1 MIHRRLIWYFYPW
14 FLITT
19 LVAIFS
25 LTWYTSSTSRTFFLQ
40 RTQLDLQNQSL
51 LLKPQITKILISRE
65 FESVDYLCKEFGIEA
80 STRITVIL
88 PDGRVVGDSDKNPSQ
103 MDSHIDR
110 PEVMQAIH
118 DGMGTSLRYSGTLDQ
133 TLMYEAIQLK
143 DPAGRLIGVLRTSIP
158 VTAIDEKL
166 KSIQLKIILGGL
178 IIALLSSIVMLFIA
192 RRITQPIE
200 QMKKGAE
207 RFAKGELDH
216 RLPTPVSSE
225 LASLTDAMNQM
236 AGQLQERIRTIISQR
251 NEYEAV
257 LSSMKEGVIAVDSDE
272 RLLSINQAALD
283 ILKID
288 IVKTKGRTIQEAL
301 RNPEFLQ
308 FVSDSLADKKMEDKD
323 FEILEDNQKMT
334 VNIRSAPLKDA
345 KNLHI
350 GSLLVLNDVTKVRHL
365 ENVRKDFVANVSHE
379 LKTPLTAIKGF
390 VETLHE
396 SLPQQSADAQKF
408 FEIIMRQVDRLHA
421 IIQDLL
427 MLSRLEQFDNNEQ
440 IKTEKRDLQ
449 HLIENAMHVVKL
461 KAEKKNISFD
471 ITCEPGTMIQ
481 VDSSIFEQALINLLD
496 NAVAYSPE
504 NETVHITVEM
514 LDHEMRIHVIDHGS
528 GISLKHQPRLFER
541 FYRVD
546 KSRSRTLAGGTG
558 LGLAIVKHIVNAHG
572 GRVSVQSELGKGSTF
587 TIHHLA

>member
-1 MIHRRLIWYFYPW
+1 MIHRKLIWHFYPW

-19 LVAIFS
+19 LIAIFA
-25 LTWYTSSTSRTFFLQ
+25 LTWYTSSASRTFFLQ

-51 LLKPQITKILISRE
+51 LLKPQITKSLLSRD
-65 FESVDYLCKEFGIEA
+65 FERIDHLCKEFGIEA

-88 PDGRVVGDSDKNPSQ
+88 PDGRVIGDSEKNPSQ

-118 DGMGTSLRYSGTLDQ
+118 DGIGTSLRYSGTLDQ

-143 DPAGRLIGVLRTSIP
+143 DPAGRLIGILRTSIP

-166 KSIQLKIILGGL
+166 KSIQLKIIFGGL
-178 IIALLSSIVMLFIA
+178 IIAFLSSIVMLFISRKIA
-192 RRITQPIE
+192 QPIE

-207 RFAKGELDH
+207 RFAKGELDL

-225 LASLTDAMNQM
+225 LAGLTDAMNQM
-236 AGQLQERIRTIISQR
+236 AGQLQERIKTIISQR

-288 IVKTKGRTIQEAL
+288 TAKAKGRTIQETL
-301 RNPEFLQ
+301 RIPEFLEY
-308 FVSDSLADKKMEDKD
+308 VSDSLTGKEVEDKD
-323 FEILEDNQKMT
+323 FEILEGNHT
-334 VNIRSAPLKDA
+334 TLVNIRSAPLKDA
-345 KNLHI
+345 KNLRI

-396 SLPQQSADAQKF
+396 SLPQTSPDAEKF
-408 FEIIMRQVDRLHA
+408 FEIIMRQVDRLQA

-427 MLSRLEQFDNNEQ
+427 MLSRLEQFDNQEQ

-449 HLIENAMHVVKL
+449 HLIENAIHVVQL

-471 ITCEPGTMIQ
+471 ISCEPDTPIQ

-504 NETVHITVEM
+504 NETVHIAVE
-514 LDHEMRIHVIDHGS
+514 LHGHELRIHVSDHGP

-546 KSRSRTLAGGTG
+546 KSRSRTLGGTG
-558 LGLAIVKHIVNAHG
+558 LGLAIVKHIVKAHG

-587 TIHHLA
+587 TIHHPV

>member
-1 MIHRRLIWYFYPW
+1 MIHRKLIWHFYPW

-19 LVAIFS
+19 LIAIFM
-25 LTWYTSSTSRTFFLQ
+25 LTWYTSSASRTFFLQ
-40 RTQLDLQNQSL
+40 RTQFDLQNQSL
-51 LLKPQITKILISRE
+51 LLKPQITKSLLIRE
-65 FESVDYLCKEFGIEA
+65 LERIDQLCKEFGIEA

-88 PDGRVVGDSDKNPSQ
+88 PDGRVIGDSEKNPSQ

-118 DGMGTSLRYSGTLDQ
+118 DGMGTSLRYSGTLGQ

-143 DPAGRLIGVLRTSIP
+143 DPAGRLIGILRTSIP
-158 VTAIDEKL
+158 VTAIDKKL
-166 KSIQLKIILGGL
+166 KSIQLKIIFGGL
-178 IIALLSSIVMLFIA
+178 IIALLSSIVMLFIS
-192 RRITQPIE
+192 RRITKPIE

-207 RFAKGELDH
+207 RFAKGELDL

-225 LASLTDAMNQM
+225 LASLTEAMNQM
-236 AGQLQERIRTIISQR
+236 AGQLQERIKTVISQR

-257 LSSMKEGVIAVDSDE
+257 LSSMQEGVIAVDSDE

-283 ILKID
+283 MLKIET
-288 IVKTKGRTIQEAL
+288 VKAKGRTIQETL
-301 RNPEFLQ
+301 RIPEFLEY
-308 FVSDSLADKKMEDKD
+308 VSDSLAGKEMEDKD
-323 FEILEDNQKMT
+323 FEILEGNHT
-334 VNIRSAPLKDA
+334 TLINIRSAPLKDA
-345 KNLHI
+345 KNLRI

-396 SLPQQSADAQKF
+396 TLLQPSADAEEF
-408 FEIIMRQVDRLHA
+408 FAIIMRQVDRLNA
-421 IIQDLL
+421 IIEDLL
-427 MLSRLEQFDNNEQ
+427 MLSRLEQFDNIEQ
-440 IKTEKRDLQ
+440 IKIEKRDLKR
-449 HLIENAMHVVKL
+449 LIENAIHVVQL

-471 ITCEPGTMIQ
+471 IACEPDTPIQ

-514 LDHEMRIHVIDHGS
+514 LDHEMRIHVIDHGP

-546 KSRSRTLAGGTG
+546 KSRSRTLGGTG
-558 LGLAIVKHIVNAHG
+558 LGLAIVKHIVKAHG
-572 GRVSVQSELGKGSTF
+572 GRVSVQSELGKGSSF
-587 TIHHLA
+587 TIHHPA